1 DPRLKADEKRD
12 EVDDAEHD
20 ATHRIDK

>member
-1 DPRLKADEKRD
+1 PRLKADEKRD
-12 EVDDAEHD
+12 EVDEAEHD